1 MLQLTV
7 QKDKDL
13 STPFFIS
20 CNGVS
25 LLGEEGGSAK
35 KCIKVVWELLPLL
48 KGAEIKI
55 SYDIKLIGI
64 MF

>member
-1 MLQLTV
+1 MVCVT
-7 QKDKDL
+7 
-13 STPFFIS
+13 
-20 CNGVS
+20 
-25 LLGEEGGSAK
+25 LGEEGGSAK